1 MSDLVWISRRDNKH
15 DRGIADFERY
25 ESLGLVT
32 ADMLNQVGLIHREK
46 SSPSLELAE
55 HYLRRAASIDD
66 ASPII
71 RSNLALVLFE
81 RKSFSEAAAVFRQI
95 IDSGSAIPTGYEAS
109 CLLSHRRVLSPM
121 DFAEFLVS
129 KADLVASLRANLSQ
143 QLGLSGIVDDEVGQ
157 LLK

>member
-1 MSDLVWISRRDNKH
+1 M
-15 DRGIADFERY
+15 
-25 ESLGLVT
+25 
-32 ADMLNQVGLIHREK
+32 
-46 SSPSLELAE
+46 AE